1 MISPLSFENIT
12 TTEFAKDGLLIKD
25 ISNAE
30 KFGIKG
36 KGAEEFLKSQDIKLP
51 EKYNSAVVD
60 NEKIVMRLGVSEY
73 LLEGVGVSKFY
84 DLPKPDKA
92 YQVLRQDC
100 CLLLRGA
107 AIYKILSQSCAID
120 FVKANA
126 KELPLFLTSMVG
138 VGVTILL
145 SEEEGLPEV
154 RIYCDPTYGSYL
166 FKTLLE
172 IGGDL

>member
-12 TTEFAKDGLLIKD
+12 TTEFAKEGLIIKD

-36 KGAEEFLKSQDIKLP
+36 KGAEEFLKSQGVKLP
-51 EKYNSAVVD
+51 EKYNTAVID
-60 NEKIVMRLGVSEY
+60 NDKIIMRLGISEY

-84 DLPKPDKA
+84 DLPKPAQA

-100 CLLLRGA
+100 CLLLEGE

-126 KELPLFLTSMVG
+126 KDLPLFLTSMVG

-145 SEEEGLPEV
+145 SEEAGLPKV
-154 RIYCDPTYGSYL
+154 RIYCDPTYGAYL

>member
-36 KGAEEFLKSQDIKLP
+36 KGAEEFLKSQGIKLP

-60 NEKIVMRLGVSEY
+60 NEKIVMRHGVTEY

-100 CLLLRGA
+100 CLLLIGA

-126 KELPLFLTSMVG
+126 KDLPLFLTSMVG

>member
-1 MISPLSFENIT
+1 MISPLSFTNDAPNELIRDNLI
-12 TTEFAKDGLLIKD
+12 IKD
-25 ISNAE
+25 ISNAP

-36 KGAEEFLKSQDIKLP
+36 KGAEEFLKSQGIKLP
-51 EKYNSAVVD
+51 EKYNSAIID
-60 NEKIVMRLGVSEY
+60 NDKIIMRLGVTEY
-73 LLEGVGVSKFY
+73 LLEGAGVTKLY
-84 DLPKPDKA
+84 NLPTPPQA

-100 CLLLRGA
+100 CLLLEGE

-126 KELPLFLTSMVG
+126 KDLPLFLTSMVG

-145 SEEEGLPEV
+145 SEEEGLPQV
-154 RIYCDPTYGSYL
+154 RIYCDPTYGAYL

-172 IGGDL
+172 IGGNL